1 MVTLQQ
7 AKDSDCDPLVVD
19 KLVNAALDAMERVS
33 DPTFTTPSEI
43 TSASFTLLA
52 RTLQAMRRLQAP
64 EDRFYNTKQIA
75 AVLNELLVDYGTVP
89 N

>member
-19 KLVNAALDAMERVS
+19 KLVTAALDAMERAS

-43 TSASFTLLA
+43 ASASFTLLA

-64 EDRFYNTKQIA
+64 EDRFYNAKQVA
-75 AVLNELLVDYGTVP
+75 AILSELLVDYGTVP